1 MNEYLKNLNK
11 IEFVVTNACLGRCRH
26 CSQGDHAGRCEVID
40 AGVAVKAIRE
50 VAKEY
55 DIKTVMAFGGEP
67 LLFADTV
74 CKIIKTAKELG
85 IPKRQVITSGYFT
98 KDAEK
103 IPKTAVLLAECG
115 TNDLLLSVDAFHQEH
130 IPLETV
136 KIFAKEA
143 KKAGSPIRLQPA
155 WLVSA
160 DNDNIYNRK
169 TREIL
174 DSFKDMG
181 IVEGVGNIIFPE
193 GNALKYLGEYFVK
206 NACENPYEEDPKD
219 VKCLSFAQ
227 NGEVLGKSVYK
238 QGIMDIIKGYGGQNE
253 DY

>member
-1 MNEYLKNLNK
+1 MNKHLKNLSK

-26 CSQGDHAGRCEVID
+26 CSQGDHAGKCEVID
-40 AGVAVKAIRE
+40 VSVATKAIRE

-67 LLFADTV
+67 LLFADAV
-74 CKIIKTAKELG
+74 CEIIKTAKELD

-98 KDAEK
+98 QNADK
-103 IPKTAVLLAECG
+103 ILKTAVLLAECG

-143 KKAGSPIRLQPA
+143 KKVDLPIRLQPA

-160 DNDNIYNRK
+160 DDDNIHNRK

-181 IVEGVGNIIFPE
+181 IFENEGNIIFPE
-193 GNALKYLGEYFVK
+193 GNAVKYLGEYFTK
-206 NACENPYEEDPKD
+206 SACENPYEEDPKD
-219 VKCLSFAQ
+219 IKCLSFEP
-227 NGEVLGKSVYK
+227 NGNILGKNIYK
-238 QGIMDIIKGYGGQNE
+238 QGIMEIIKGYEG
-253 DY
+253 